1 MWGRARATGLSGRLW
16 PVHLKP
22 QADELLSSWLMRL
35 AAAHA
40 LKLHTFCALA
50 WTRRK
55 QIWNRDIDKCADE
68 SILNMLV
75 ERTGTRPEVVART
88 TLAAYEG
95 YLYERHNPFGNTR
108 WIMPVGVYHRTRR
121 RHGLQFCPRC
131 LAEDDDPYYRRAW
144 RLAFVT
150 FCERHGT
157 TLFDRCPR
165 CYAPVNF
172 HRNELGHRAKW
183 VADSVT
189 LCHACGY
196 DLRETPVAQP
206 TGLADCRILE
216 FQRGLADATK
226 SGWVEIN
233 GQGPVYSHLY
243 FTVLHQLM
251 KVCATGKRAD
261 RLREAVRRELQI
273 QAPPALTK
281 SCRDI
286 ERLDVV
292 GRRALLDMAR
302 HLLDDWPG
310 RFVRLCEA
318 HSVWSSAL
326 LRELTP
332 APFWYWRVVHDR
344 LYRVCYTPSDQE
356 IRAAIAHLRRRGVA
370 LCKRSISRCL
380 GTNNDVFR
388 KRRKPPPTITFPAR
402 RAASA

>member
-1 MWGRARATGLSGRLW
+1 MWGRARETGLSGRLW

-40 LKLHTFCALA
+40 LKLHTFCALT

-68 SILNMLV
+68 SILNLLV
-75 ERTGTRPEVVART
+75 EKTGTRPEVVART

-95 YLYERHNPFGNTR
+95 YLYERHNPYGNTR

-131 LAEDDDPYYRRAW
+131 LAEDDAPYYRRSW

-157 TLFDRCPR
+157 TLSDRCPR

-183 VADSVT
+183 AADSVT

-196 DLRETPVAQP
+196 DLRETSEAQP

-216 FQRGLADATK
+216 FQRGLTDATK

-233 GQGPVYSHLY
+233 GQGPVYSHL
-243 FTVLHQLM
+243 
-251 KVCATGKRAD
+251 
-261 RLREAVRRELQI
+261 
-273 QAPPALTK
+273 
-281 SCRDI
+281 
-286 ERLDVV
+286 
-292 GRRALLDMAR
+292 
-302 HLLDDWPG
+302 
-310 RFVRLCEA
+310 
-318 HSVWSSAL
+318 
-326 LRELTP
+326 
-332 APFWYWRVVHDR
+332 
-344 LYRVCYTPSDQE
+344 
-356 IRAAIAHLRRRGVA
+356 
-370 LCKRSISRCL
+370 
-380 GTNNDVFR
+380 
-388 KRRKPPPTITFPAR
+388 
-402 RAASA
+402 